1 MLILSAYLTVHGHQ
15 TGMFVTASFLPGVAF
30 SIAFMLNTIALSY
43 GSLNY
48 IPLGTLV
55 RSLCL

>member
-1 MLILSAYLTVHGHQ
+1 
-15 TGMFVTASFLPGVAF
+15 MFVTASFLPGIAF
-30 SIAFMLNTIALSY
+30 AIAFMLNTIALSY

-55 RSLCL
+55 RCLLLRSDAATTRHCLGL